1 MTRSLTLV
9 ALTLLLLAGASRA
22 LDAEATDAADETA
35 RRLVRDRVE
44 RQLAALEQS
53 ILAHEASQPRRSLLR
68 RRFTVETFLMAALV
82 PQAIAFAPQPDLAPL
97 WRQDFRG
104 EPRALAGPRGWPG
117 RTALLGGPPA
127 DAVAGRFV
135 IELLEPVDGDDAA
148 AIGGRFVV
156 GPDSATLAATWC
168 EPCLHAES
176 VDFPIVPEAF
186 LLDWNRSHRAVATLL
201 PAPRSHRELVRDE
214 PPRLD
219 QPEDLYDLFD
229 GLRALPRERGDL
241 GGLPLDRSGRD
252 DREPRGPSLHVS
264 HGVDGTELQ
273 RVRVEHDDASGELLV
288 SIDQPP
294 VRCRWSSPR
303 RYEIEGDVGGDSMPI
318 RSFVPQGEIESL
330 TAPITATFRIRA
342 GSIAGTIRRGE
353 LLLATLR
360 WESIACLSHTDA
372 QPEADRLREPFREAL
387 AQPIDAVAPEP
398 ALDSMPLR
406 DPLDRLD
413 AIDPIGADL
422 RSARRNLLAAAVDRD
437 PDGIERAFARHRR
450 AITEQ
455 SLDPSTLWRGVEAY
469 AEALAS
475 VEAVEDLGRWLD
487 GPGSAAIAST
497 ASESLALML
506 ADRLRM
512 GRFGAAM
519 LLASALDGR
528 ADADRPTRTWANR
541 TLERLIESFRDA
553 HRRAAGHDEPPAPSW
568 WEPPGRSRLASLL
581 AERFA
586 ERRTDEPSPATPTS
600 RLTSRAEPS
609 TPHSIE
615 DASR

>member
-214 PPRLD
+214 PSRLD

-372 QPEADRLREPFREAL
+372 QPEADRLR
-387 AQPIDAVAPEP
+387 
-398 ALDSMPLR
+398 
-406 DPLDRLD
+406 
-413 AIDPIGADL
+413 
-422 RSARRNLLAAAVDRD
+422 
-437 PDGIERAFARHRR
+437 
-450 AITEQ
+450 
-455 SLDPSTLWRGVEAY
+455 
-469 AEALAS
+469 
-475 VEAVEDLGRWLD
+475 
-487 GPGSAAIAST
+487 
-497 ASESLALML
+497 
-506 ADRLRM
+506 
-512 GRFGAAM
+512 
-519 LLASALDGR
+519 
-528 ADADRPTRTWANR
+528 
-541 TLERLIESFRDA
+541 
-553 HRRAAGHDEPPAPSW
+553 
-568 WEPPGRSRLASLL
+568 
-581 AERFA
+581 
-586 ERRTDEPSPATPTS
+586 
-600 RLTSRAEPS
+600 
-609 TPHSIE
+609 
-615 DASR
+615 